1 MNVEQLSEKI
11 AALYFYIPPIFP
23 TTYFF
28 SFQFIQYRP
37 LSCVLIY
44 MKKIEIIELP
54 KIYDPRG
61 SLTVAEENTHI
72 PFDIK
77 RMEWIPLGAIQP
89 ETPIELGESPVM
101 LIALAGEIT
110 IQVIDK
116 DLSLEYIKSSKH
128 NVKNIEF
135 NQPSARTITL
145 NHPNQALILKEGC
158 RSRIIHSTKHSLLL
172 TIHQK

>member
-110 IQVIDK
+110 IQVID
-116 DLSLEYIKSSKH
+116 
-128 NVKNIEF
+128 

-145 NHPNQALILKEGC
+145 NHPNQALILKEGS
-158 RSRIIHSTKHSLLL
+158 RSRITHSTKHSLLL

>member
-1 MNVEQLSEKI
+1 
-11 AALYFYIPPIFP
+11 
-23 TTYFF
+23 
-28 SFQFIQYRP
+28 
-37 LSCVLIY
+37 

-77 RMEWIPLGAIQP
+77 RMEWIHLGAIQS
-89 ETPIELGESPVM
+89 ETPMELEESPVM

-110 IQVIDK
+110 IQVID
-116 DLSLEYIKSSKH
+116 
-128 NVKNIEF
+128 

-145 NHPNQALILKEGC
+145 NHPNQALILKEDC
-158 RSRIIHSTKHSLLL
+158 RSRITHSTKHSLLL
-172 TIHQK
+172 TIHQKKRKWKQKTKRKPSSILT

>member
-11 AALYFYIPPIFP
+11 AALYIFIFP
-23 TTYFF
+23 LFFQQLTF

-77 RMEWIPLGAIQP
+77 RMEWIHLGAIQP
-89 ETPIELGESPVM
+89 ETPMELGESPVM

-110 IQVIDK
+110 IQVID
-116 DLSLEYIKSSKH
+116 
-128 NVKNIEF
+128 
-135 NQPSARTITL
+135 NQPSTRTITL
-145 NHPNQALILKEGC
+145 NHPNQALILEEGC
-158 RSRIIHSTKHSLLL
+158 RSRITHSTKHSLLL

>member
-11 AALYFYIPPIFP
+11 AALYFFIFP
-23 TTYFF
+23 LFFLQLTF

-61 SLTVAEENTHI
+61 SLTVAEENTYI

-77 RMEWIPLGAIQP
+77 RMKWIHLGAIQP
-89 ETPIELGESPVM
+89 ETPMELGESPVM

-110 IQVIDK
+110 IQVID
-116 DLSLEYIKSSKH
+116 S
-128 NVKNIEF
+128 
-135 NQPSARTITL
+135 QPSARTITL

-158 RSRIIHSTKHSLLL
+158 RSRITHSTKHSLLL

>member
-1 MNVEQLSEKI
+1 
-11 AALYFYIPPIFP
+11 
-23 TTYFF
+23 
-28 SFQFIQYRP
+28 
-37 LSCVLIY
+37 
-44 MKKIEIIELP
+44 MKKIKIIELP

-72 PFDIK
+72 PFDIE
-77 RMEWIPLGAIQP
+77 RMEWIHLGAMQP

-116 DLSLEYIKSSKH
+116 DLSLEYVKS
-128 NVKNIEF
+128 IDF

-158 RSRIIHSTKHSLLL
+158 RSRITHSTKHSLLL

>member
-135 NQPSARTITL
+135 NQPSGRTITL

-158 RSRIIHSTKHSLLL
+158 RSRITHSTKHSLLL

>member
-11 AALYFYIPPIFP
+11 AALYFFIFP
-23 TTYFF
+23 LFFQQLTF

-77 RMEWIPLGAIQP
+77 RMEWIHLGAIQP
-89 ETPIELGESPVM
+89 ETPMELEESPVM

-128 NVKNIEF
+128 KVKSIEF

-145 NHPNQALILKEGC
+145 NHPNQALILREACK
-158 RSRIIHSTKHSLLL
+158 SSIIDSTEHSLLL
-172 TIHQK
+172 TIH

>member
-11 AALYFYIPPIFP
+11 AALYIFIFP
-23 TTYFF
+23 LFFQQLTF

-77 RMEWIPLGAIQP
+77 RMEWIHLGAIQS
-89 ETPIELGESPVM
+89 ETPMELEESPVM

-110 IQVIDK
+110 IQVID
-116 DLSLEYIKSSKH
+116 S
-128 NVKNIEF
+128 
-135 NQPSARTITL
+135 QPSARTITL

-158 RSRIIHSTKHSLLL
+158 RSRITHSTKHSLLL

>member
-11 AALYFYIPPIFP
+11 AALYIFIFP
-23 TTYFF
+23 LFFQQLTF

-77 RMEWIPLGAIQP
+77 RMEWIHLGAIQP
-89 ETPIELGESPVM
+89 ETPIELGENPVM

-110 IQVIDK
+110 IQVID
-116 DLSLEYIKSSKH
+116 
-128 NVKNIEF
+128 

-158 RSRIIHSTKHSLLL
+158 RSRITHSTKHSLLL

>member
-11 AALYFYIPPIFP
+11 AALYFFIFL
-23 TTYFF
+23 YFSNNLLF

-77 RMEWIPLGAIQP
+77 RMEWIHLGAIQP
-89 ETPIELGESPVM
+89 ETPMELGESPVM

-110 IQVIDK
+110 ILVID
-116 DLSLEYIKSSKH
+116 S
-128 NVKNIEF
+128 
-135 NQPSARTITL
+135 QPSARTITL

-158 RSRIIHSTKHSLLL
+158 RSRITHSTEHSLLL

>member
-77 RMEWIPLGAIQP
+77 RMEWIHLGAIQP

-101 LIALAGEIT
+101 LIELAGEIT
-110 IQVIDK
+110 IQVID
-116 DLSLEYIKSSKH
+116 
-128 NVKNIEF
+128 
-135 NQPSARTITL
+135 NQPSGRTITL

-158 RSRIIHSTKHSLLL
+158 RSRITHSTKHSLLL
-172 TIHQK
+172 TIHEK

>member
-11 AALYFYIPPIFP
+11 AALYIFIFP
-23 TTYFF
+23 LFFQQLTF

-77 RMEWIPLGAIQP
+77 RMEWIHLGAIQP
-89 ETPIELGESPVM
+89 ETPMKLGESPVM

-110 IQVIDK
+110 IQVID
-116 DLSLEYIKSSKH
+116 
-128 NVKNIEF
+128 

-145 NHPNQALILKEGC
+145 NHPNQALILEEGC
-158 RSRIIHSTKHSLLL
+158 RSRITHSTKHSLLL

>member
-1 MNVEQLSEKI
+1 
-11 AALYFYIPPIFP
+11 
-23 TTYFF
+23 
-28 SFQFIQYRP
+28 
-37 LSCVLIY
+37 

-77 RMEWIPLGAIQP
+77 RMEWIHLSAIQP
-89 ETPIELGESPVM
+89 ETPMVLGESPVM

-110 IQVIDK
+110 IQVID
-116 DLSLEYIKSSKH
+116 
-128 NVKNIEF
+128 
-135 NQPSARTITL
+135 NQPSARTIML

-158 RSRIIHSTKHSLLL
+158 RSRITHSTKHSLLL

>member
-11 AALYFYIPPIFP
+11 AALYIFIFP
-23 TTYFF
+23 LFFLQLTF

-77 RMEWIPLGAIQP
+77 RMEWIHLGAIQP
-89 ETPIELGESPVM
+89 ETPMELGESPVM
-101 LIALAGEIT
+101 LIAQAGEIT
-110 IQVIDK
+110 IQVID
-116 DLSLEYIKSSKH
+116 S
-128 NVKNIEF
+128 
-135 NQPSARTITL
+135 QPSARTITL

-158 RSRIIHSTKHSLLL
+158 RSRITHSTKHSLLL